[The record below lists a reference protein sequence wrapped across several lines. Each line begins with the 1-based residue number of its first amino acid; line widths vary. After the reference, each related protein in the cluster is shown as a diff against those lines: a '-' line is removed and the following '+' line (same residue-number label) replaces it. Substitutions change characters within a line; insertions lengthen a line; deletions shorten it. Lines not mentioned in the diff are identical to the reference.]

1 MACSVVVRVA
11 ISNDLHMFFANFA
24 YQSTAFQPSRFS
36 VVLQHPPTYT
46 IGKRG
51 SLEADFKV
59 PPVVIVERGAEIH
72 HIPRGGETTFHG
84 PGQLVAYPIL
94 NLRRLGIGARAYV
107 EGLEDVVIATLHH
120 FGIPAQ
126 VRQSMGILRPMQP
139 YAREDT

>member
-1 MACSVVVRVA
+1 M
-11 ISNDLHMFFANFA
+11 M
-24 YQSTAFQPSRFS
+24 
-36 VVLQHPPTYT
+36 QHPPTYT

-51 SLEADFKV
+51 SIEADFKV
-59 PPVVIVERGAEIH
+59 TPEEIAKRGAEIH

-107 EGLEDVVIATLHH
+107 EGLEDAVIATLGN

-126 VRQSMGILRPMQP
+126 VNQAARDLRACNYLP
-139 YAREDT
+139 ARTSGPQAWLL